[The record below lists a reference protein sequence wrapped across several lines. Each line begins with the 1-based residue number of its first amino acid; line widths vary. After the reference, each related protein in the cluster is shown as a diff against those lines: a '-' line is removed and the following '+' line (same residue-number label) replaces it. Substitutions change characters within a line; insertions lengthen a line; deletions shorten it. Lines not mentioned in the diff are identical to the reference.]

1 MGDALAVA
9 TSSADIDVIDL
20 DAMMRKS
27 TLKGHLMAVASLV
40 SLDGGTRLASGS
52 HDTFIR

>member
-40 SLDGGTRLASGS
+40 SLDGGTKLASGS